1 MTGRGRGSGEYRR
14 AVGNSGR
21 RFADCESPD
30 ELLGYRS
37 RSRRDL
43 DLFGGDTIHNKDSA
57 MNLFKVSF
65 GGLLLLTFSL
75 CFATPVI
82 DGPVHGVNPA
92 YMDIKVSACVNF
104 NQYANGG
111 WVASHPIPPEFASYG
126 TFRELADRSDDTL
139 HQILETARQ
148 THAPAG
154 SDEQKIGDFYASCM
168 DTTQIEREGAKPLQ
182 PEFDRIAQIHD
193 LPSLQAEVSRLQAD
207 GAGVLFH
214 LGSQQDRRD
223 STQVI
228 ASAFQG
234 GMGLPERDY
243 YFKTDQKS
251 QQIRDA
257 YVKHI
262 ANMLALLGDDT
273 AHAAAESQ
281 TVMALETKLAQSA
294 MGRIEMRDPD
304 VTYHKMPLE
313 QLQSLTPNL
322 SWEAYLTG
330 LGYPQVKQVNVGQP
344 KFFANL
350 SDLLVSVPLDD
361 WKTYLR
367 WHLISAAAPAL
378 SDKFV
383 DEDFNFRSR
392 TLQGTQQIQPR
403 WKRCVEA
410 TDRQLGF
417 ALGKQYVQKAFPP
430 EAKAR
435 ADKMVHFLIAALRED
450 IQTLPWMG
458 PETKKAALA
467 KLDAF
472 TPKIGYPDK
481 WRDYSAFTLD
491 RGPYVENVLR
501 GDLFEF
507 HRSLNKIGK
516 PVDRTEWGMTPPTVN
531 AYYNAAM
538 NEIVFPAGILQPP
551 FFDPKTD
558 DASNYGG
565 IGAVIGHEM
574 THGFDD
580 QGRKFDAHG
589 NRSDWWTAEDLK
601 NFQERAACV
610 EKQFDGYVAI
620 DDIHEKG
627 KLVLGES
634 IADLGGLTIAFK
646 AYQKSLEGK
655 PEPPKIDGFT
665 PDQRFF
671 LSFAQIWAGSDR
683 PEFVRLQVNTNPHP
697 LHNFR
702 AIGAPSNMPAFQQ
715 AFGCKV
721 GDPMVREERCTI
733 W

>member
-1 MTGRGRGSGEYRR
+1 MR
-14 AVGNSGR
+14 
-21 RFADCESPD
+21 
-30 ELLGYRS
+30 
-37 RSRRDL
+37 
-43 DLFGGDTIHNKDSA
+43 
-57 MNLFKVSF
+57 LFKVF
-65 GGLLLLTFSL
+65 LGTLLFVTISL
-75 CFATPVI
+75 GFATPVS
-82 DGPVHGVNPA
+82 DETVHGINPA
-92 YMDIKVSACVNF
+92 YMNTKISACVDF

-111 WVASHPIPPEFASYG
+111 WTASHPIPPEFPSYG
-126 TFRELADRSDDTL
+126 TFRELADRNDDAL
-139 HQILETARQ
+139 HQILETAASK
-148 THAPAG
+148 TNSPAG

-168 DTTQIEREGAKPLQ
+168 DTEQVEREGAKPLQ
-182 PEFDRIAQIHD
+182 PEFDRIAKIHD
-193 LPSLQAEVSRLQAD
+193 PASLREEVARLQGY
-207 GAGVLFH
+207 GANVLFRFS
-214 LGSQQDRRD
+214 SQQDRKD

-228 ASAFQG
+228 AGASQG
-234 GMGLPERDY
+234 GMGLPDRDY
-243 YFKTDQKS
+243 YFREDEKYQK
-251 QQIRDA
+251 IRDA

-262 ANMLALLGDDT
+262 AAMLVLLGDDAT
-273 AHAAAESQ
+273 QAAAEAQ
-281 TVMALETKLAQSA
+281 TVMGLETKLAQSA
-294 MGRIEMRDPD
+294 MGRIELRDPD
-304 VTYHKMPLE
+304 ATYHKMGMGE
-313 QLQSLTPNL
+313 LQGLTPNL
-322 SWEAYLTG
+322 SWPAYFTD
-330 LGYPQVKQVNVGQP
+330 LGYPKVDQVNVGQP
-344 KFFANL
+344 KFFSALN
-350 SDLLVSVPLDD
+350 DLLASVPQDD

-367 WHLISAAAPAL
+367 FHLLSAAAPTL

-383 DEDFNFRSR
+383 QEDFNFHSR
-392 TLQGTQQIQPR
+392 TLQGTEKLLPR

-410 TDRQLGF
+410 TDRRLGF
-417 ALGKQYVQKAFPP
+417 ALGKQYVQKEFPP

-435 ADKMVHFLIAALRED
+435 ADKMVHFLIEALRED

-481 WRDYSAFTLD
+481 WRDYSAYSVD

-501 GDLFEF
+501 GDVFEF
-507 HRSLNKIGK
+507 HRLLNKIGK

-531 AYYNAAM
+531 AYYNSSM

-551 FFDPKTD
+551 FFDPKAD

-589 NRSDWWTAEDLK
+589 NRTDWWTPEDLK

-634 IADLGGLTIAFK
+634 IADLGGLTIAYK
-646 AYQKSLEGK
+646 AYQKSLEGN
-655 PEPPKIDGFT
+655 PRPADFDGFT
-665 PDQRFF
+665 PEQRFF
-671 LSFAQIWAGSDR
+671 LSFAQIWAGNDR
-683 PEFVRLQVNTNPHP
+683 PEFIRLQVNTNPHP

-715 AFGCKV
+715 AFGCRA
-721 GDPMVREERCTI
+721 GDPMVREERCAI

>member
-1 MTGRGRGSGEYRR
+1 
-14 AVGNSGR
+14 
-21 RFADCESPD
+21 
-30 ELLGYRS
+30 
-37 RSRRDL
+37 
-43 DLFGGDTIHNKDSA
+43 
-57 MNLFKVSF
+57 MNPFKVFVGALFFLTLSL
-65 GGLLLLTFSL
+65 GL
-75 CFATPVI
+75 ATPVS
-82 DGPVHGVNPA
+82 DGTVHGINPA
-92 YMDIKVSACVNF
+92 YMDTKVSACVDF

-111 WVASHPIPPEFASYG
+111 WMASHPIPPEFPTYG

-139 HQILETARQ
+139 RQILETAASR
-148 THAPAG
+148 TDAPPG

-168 DTTQIEREGAKPLQ
+168 DTTRIESEGAKPLQ
-182 PEFDRIAQIHD
+182 PELDRIAHIHD
-193 LPSLQAEVSRLQAD
+193 LPSLREEVSRLHGY
-207 GAGVLFH
+207 GAGVLFRFT
-214 LGSQQDRRD
+214 GQQDQKD

-234 GMGLPERDY
+234 GMGLPERGY
-243 YFKTDQKS
+243 YFRSDEKS
-251 QQIRDA
+251 QKIRDA

-262 ANMLALLGDDT
+262 ANMLGLLGDD
-273 AHAAAESQ
+273 ADKAAAESK

-294 MGRIEMRDPD
+294 MNRIEMRDPD
-304 VTYHKMPLE
+304 ATYHKMALE
-313 QLQSLTPNL
+313 QLQSMTPNF
-322 SWEAYLTG
+322 SWAGFLND
-330 LGYPQVKQVNVGQP
+330 LGYTQIKQFNVGQP
-344 KFFANL
+344 KFFTNL
-350 SDLLVSVPLDD
+350 NDLLASMPLDD

-378 SDKFV
+378 SDNFV
-383 DEDFNFRSR
+383 QENFDFQSHI
-392 TLQGTQQIQPR
+392 LQGTEKIQPR
-403 WKRCVEA
+403 WKRCVE
-410 TDRQLGF
+410 TTNRRLGF
-417 ALGKQYVQKAFPP
+417 ALGKQYVQKTFPP

-435 ADKMVHFLIAALRED
+435 ADKMVHLLIEALRED

-481 WRDYSAFTLD
+481 WRDYSAFKVD

-501 GDLFEF
+501 GDLYEF

-531 AYYNAAM
+531 AYYNPSM

-551 FFDPKTD
+551 FFDPKAD
-558 DASNYGG
+558 DAVNYGG

-580 QGRKFDAHG
+580 EGRKFDAHG
-589 NRSDWWTAEDLK
+589 NRSDWWTADDLK

-610 EKQFDGYVAI
+610 EKQFDAYVAI

-634 IADLGGLTIAFK
+634 IADLGGLTIAYK
-646 AYQKSLEGK
+646 AYQKSLQGK
-655 PEPPKIDGFT
+655 PQPPSIDGLT

-671 LSFAQIWAGSDR
+671 LSFAQIWAGNDR
-683 PEFVRLQVNTNPHP
+683 PEYIRLQVNTNPHP

-702 AIGAPSNMPAFQQ
+702 AIGAPSNMSVFQQ
-715 AFGCKV
+715 AFGCKA
-721 GDPMVREERCTI
+721 GDPMVRDERCVI

>member
-1 MTGRGRGSGEYRR
+1 MR
-14 AVGNSGR
+14 
-21 RFADCESPD
+21 
-30 ELLGYRS
+30 
-37 RSRRDL
+37 
-43 DLFGGDTIHNKDSA
+43 
-57 MNLFKVSF
+57 LFKVF
-65 GGLLLLTFSL
+65 LGTVLFVAISL
-75 CFATPVI
+75 GFAAPVS
-82 DGPVHGVNPA
+82 DETVHGISPA
-92 YMDIKVSACVNF
+92 YMNTKISACVDF

-111 WVASHPIPPEFASYG
+111 WAASHPIPPEFPSYG
-126 TFRELADRSDDTL
+126 TFRQLVDRSDDAL
-139 HQILETARQ
+139 HQILEAAAGKTNS
-148 THAPAG
+148 PAG
-154 SDEQKIGDFYASCM
+154 SDEQKIGDLYASCM
-168 DTTQIEREGAKPLQ
+168 DTEQVERQGAKPLQ
-182 PEFDRIAQIHD
+182 PEFDRIAKIHD
-193 LPSLQAEVSRLQAD
+193 LATLREEVAHLQGY
-207 GAGVLFH
+207 GANVLFRFS
-214 LGSQQDRRD
+214 SQQDRKD

-228 ASAFQG
+228 AAASQG
-234 GMGLPERDY
+234 GMGLPDRDY
-243 YFKTDQKS
+243 YFRDDEKYQK
-251 QQIRDA
+251 IRDA

-262 ANMLALLGDDT
+262 GAMLALLGDDAT
-273 AHAAAESQ
+273 QAAAEAR
-281 TVMALETKLAQSA
+281 TVMGIETKLAQSA
-294 MGRIEMRDPD
+294 MGRIELRDPD
-304 VTYHKMPLE
+304 ATYHKIGMGELG
-313 QLQSLTPNL
+313 SLTPNL
-322 SWEAYLTG
+322 SWPAYFTE
-330 LGYPQVKQVNVGQP
+330 LGYPKIDQVNVGQP
-344 KFFANL
+344 KFFTAFN
-350 SDLLVSVPLDD
+350 DLLGSVPLDD

-367 WHLISAAAPAL
+367 FHLLSAAAPAL
-378 SDKFV
+378 SDNFV
-383 DEDFNFRSR
+383 QEDFNFHSR
-392 TLQGTQQIQPR
+392 TLQGTEKILPR

-410 TDRQLGF
+410 TDRRLGF
-417 ALGKQYVQKAFPP
+417 ALGKQYVQKQFPP

-435 ADKMVHFLIAALRED
+435 ADKMVHFLIEALRQD

-481 WRDYSAFTLD
+481 WRDYSAYQVD

-501 GDLFEF
+501 GDVFEF

-516 PVDRTEWGMTPPTVN
+516 PVDRAEWGMTPSTVN
-531 AYYNAAM
+531 AYYNSSM

-551 FFDPKTD
+551 FFDPKAD
-558 DASNYGG
+558 DAANYGG

-589 NRSDWWTAEDLK
+589 NRTDWWTAEDLK

-634 IADLGGLTIAFK
+634 IADLGGLTIAYK

-655 PEPPKIDGFT
+655 PRPAEIDGFT
-665 PDQRFF
+665 PEQRFF
-671 LSFAQIWAGSDR
+671 LSFAQIWAGNDR
-683 PEFVRLQVNTNPHP
+683 PEFIRLQVNTNPHP

-702 AIGAPSNMPAFQQ
+702 AIGAPSNMAAFQQ
-715 AFGCKV
+715 AFGCKA

>member
-1 MTGRGRGSGEYRR
+1 MNPFKIFSG
-14 AVGNSGR
+14 A
-21 RFADCESPD
+21 
-30 ELLGYRS
+30 LLFLTLS
-37 RSRRDL
+37 L
-43 DLFGGDTIHNKDSA
+43 
-57 MNLFKVSF
+57 
-65 GGLLLLTFSL
+65 GL
-75 CFATPVI
+75 ATPVSDETI
-82 DGPVHGVNPA
+82 HGINPA
-92 YMDIKVSACVNF
+92 YMNTNVSACVDF
-104 NQYANGG
+104 NQFANGG
-111 WVASHPIPPEFASYG
+111 WMASHPIPAEFPTYG

-139 HQILETARQ
+139 RQILETAASR
-148 THAPAG
+148 TDAPLG

-168 DTTQIEREGAKPLQ
+168 DTTQIESEGAKPLQ

-193 LPSLQAEVSRLQAD
+193 LSSLRGEVSRLH
-207 GAGVLFH
+207 GYEAGVLFRFS
-214 LGSQQDRRD
+214 GQQDQKD

-228 ASAFQG
+228 ASVFQG
-234 GMGLPERDY
+234 GMGLPERGY
-243 YFKTDQKS
+243 YFRDDEKS
-251 QQIRDA
+251 QKIRDA

-262 ANMLALLGDDT
+262 ASMLALLGDDAAKT
-273 AHAAAESQ
+273 AAESQ

-294 MGRIEMRDPD
+294 MSRIEMRDPD
-304 VTYHKMPLE
+304 ATYHKMPLE
-313 QLQSLTPNL
+313 QLQSLTSNF
-322 SWEAYLTG
+322 SWEGFLSD
-330 LGYPQVKQVNVGQP
+330 LGYTQIKQINVGQP
-344 KFFANL
+344 KFFTNL
-350 SDLLVSVPLDD
+350 NDLLTSVPLDD

-378 SDKFV
+378 SDNFV
-383 DEDFNFRSR
+383 QEDFNFHSHI
-392 TLQGTQQIQPR
+392 LQGTEKMQPR

-410 TDRQLGF
+410 TNRRLGF
-417 ALGKQYVQKAFPP
+417 ALGKQYVQKTFPP

-435 ADKMVHFLIAALRED
+435 ADKMVHYLIEALRED

-472 TPKIGYPDK
+472 TPKIGYPEK
-481 WRDYSAFTLD
+481 WRDYSAYKVD
-491 RGPYVENVLR
+491 RGPFVENVLR
-501 GDLFEF
+501 GDLYEF

-516 PVDRTEWGMTPPTVN
+516 PVDRTEWGMTPPTLN
-531 AYYNAAM
+531 AYYNPSM

-551 FFDPKTD
+551 FFDPEAD

-580 QGRKFDAHG
+580 EGRKFDAHG

-610 EKQFDGYVAI
+610 EKQFDAYVAI

-634 IADLGGLTIAFK
+634 IADLGGLTIAYK
-646 AYQKSLEGK
+646 AYQKSLQGK
-655 PEPPKIDGFT
+655 PHPPKIDGLT
-665 PDQRFF
+665 ADQRFF
-671 LSFAQIWAGSDR
+671 LSFAQIWAGNDR
-683 PEFVRLQVNTNPHP
+683 PEYIRLQVNTNPHP

-715 AFGCKV
+715 AFGCKA
-721 GDPMVREERCTI
+721 GDPMVRDERCVI

>member
-1 MTGRGRGSGEYRR
+1 MNPFK
-14 AVGNSGR
+14 A
-21 RFADCESPD
+21 
-30 ELLGYRS
+30 
-37 RSRRDL
+37 
-43 DLFGGDTIHNKDSA
+43 LFGA
-57 MNLFKVSF
+57 FLF
-65 GGLLLLTFSL
+65 LTLSL
-75 CFATPVI
+75 CLATPVN
-82 DGPVHGVNPA
+82 DETVHGINPA
-92 YMDIKVSACVNF
+92 YMDTKVSACVDF

-111 WVASHPIPPEFASYG
+111 WMASHPIPPEFPTYG

-139 HQILETARQ
+139 RQILETAASRKG
-148 THAPAG
+148 ARPG

-168 DTTQIEREGAKPLQ
+168 DTTRIESEGTKPLQ
-182 PEFDRIAQIHD
+182 PELDRIAHIRD
-193 LPSLQAEVSRLQAD
+193 LPSLREEVSRLHGY
-207 GAGVLFH
+207 GAGVLFRFS
-214 LGSQQDRRD
+214 GQQDQKD

-234 GMGLPERDY
+234 GMGLPERGY
-243 YFKTDQKS
+243 YFRSDEKS
-251 QQIRDA
+251 QKIRDA

-262 ANMLALLGDDT
+262 ANMLGLLGDD
-273 AHAAAESQ
+273 AAQAATESQ

-294 MGRIEMRDPD
+294 MNRIEMRDPD
-304 VTYHKMPLE
+304 ATYHKMPLE
-313 QLQSLTPNL
+313 QLQSLTPNFSWADFL
-322 SWEAYLTG
+322 SD
-330 LGYPQVKQVNVGQP
+330 LGYTQIKQLNVGQP

-350 SDLLVSVPLDD
+350 NDLLASVPLDD

-367 WHLISAAAPAL
+367 WHLIAAAAPAL
-378 SDKFV
+378 SDNFV
-383 DEDFNFRSR
+383 QESFDFQSH
-392 TLQGTQQIQPR
+392 TLQGTEKIQPR

-410 TDRQLGF
+410 TNRRLGF
-417 ALGKQYVQKAFPP
+417 ALGKQYVQKTFPP

-435 ADKMVHFLIAALRED
+435 ADKMVHLLIEALRED

-481 WRDYSAFTLD
+481 WRDYSAYMVD
-491 RGPYVENVLR
+491 RGPYVENILR
-501 GDLFEF
+501 GDLYEF

-531 AYYNAAM
+531 AYYSPSM

-551 FFDPKTD
+551 FFDPKAD
-558 DASNYGG
+558 DAVNYGG

-580 QGRKFDAHG
+580 EGSKFDAHG
-589 NRSDWWTAEDLK
+589 NRADWWTAEDLK
-601 NFQERAACV
+601 NFKERAACV
-610 EKQFDGYVAI
+610 EKQFDAYVAI

-634 IADLGGLTIAFK
+634 IADLGGLTIAYK
-646 AYQKSLEGK
+646 AYQKSLQGK
-655 PEPPKIDGFT
+655 PQPASIDGLT

-683 PEFVRLQVNTNPHP
+683 PEYIRLQVNTNPHP

-702 AIGAPSNMPAFQQ
+702 AIGAPSNMPFFQQ
-715 AFGCKV
+715 AFGCKA
-721 GDPMVREERCTI
+721 GDPMVRDERCVI